1 MLYTVLLI
9 LMCNLADEW
18 ERLWLNGDMSV
29 CQIDKGSIVLD
40 SFYVN
45 LTEAKDIWEKR
56 VLFEKRLPE
65 DQPLGKPI
73 GHFLNKWLKWEEKDF
88 NLKLKVLKLLKKNIA
103 VTIQDIVINNK
114 LLNGTLVAQEIVI
127 EIGISNDMKLKPV
140 QVKKLH
146 STDILQNGRKSLP
159 SIL

>member
-9 LMCNLADEW
+9 LLSNLADDW

-29 CQIDKGSIVLD
+29 CQIDKGSVVLV

-45 LTEAKDIWEKR
+45 LTEGKDIWEKG
-56 VLFEKRLPE
+56 VSFEKRLPE

-88 NLKLKVLKLLKKNIA
+88 NLKLKVLKLLKKNTA
-103 VTIQDIVINNK
+103 VTVQDIVINNK
-114 LLNGTLVAQEIVI
+114 LLNRTLVAQETVI
-127 EIGISNDMKLKPV
+127 KIGISNYMKLKPV
-140 QVKKLH
+140 QVKRLH
-146 STDILQNGRKSLP
+146 SKDILRNGRKFLP
-159 SIL
+159 YIL